1 MNRIILIIFICLLS
15 LPALAHGQEL
25 LFNWE
30 GDSFVPGFYQGKRM
44 VTDNSSLK
52 MSFEVIE
59 NNRLININNKG
70 VEWYVDGKLAQ
81 KGLGLQKIT
90 TNGFDVSRSDISVR
104 VLIKN
109 YRGNNLEKNF
119 IIPKVIPKVVIER
132 NFINNTVLAGVNIIK
147 AWPLFFN
154 VISLQDLTINWF
166 SNNTRQSGQDVENPN
181 VLELDIPVDN
191 RRSTLYLSTTVI
203 NKNNISERA
212 VKKTSLIIK

>member
-15 LPALAHGQEL
+15 LPALAHGQEF

-30 GDSFVPGFYQGKRM
+30 GNSFVPGFYQGKRM

-203 NKNNISERA
+203 NNNNISERA

>member
-1 MNRIILIIFICLLS
+1 MNRIILIISICLLS
-15 LPALAHGQEL
+15 LPALAYGQEF

-44 VTDNSSLK
+44 VTDNSSLN

-59 NNRLININNKG
+59 NDRLVNINNKG

>member
-1 MNRIILIIFICLLS
+1 MNRIILIIFICFLS
-15 LPALAHGQEL
+15 LPALAHGQEF

>member
-15 LPALAHGQEL
+15 LPALAHGQEF

>member
-15 LPALAHGQEL
+15 LPALAHGQEF

-30 GDSFVPGFYQGKRM
+30 GNSFVPGFYQGKRM